1 MFCASLLSDK
11 ETFLRGTLRC
21 ELVLFSNMCSSGI
34 AGLEF
39 SHFLKSQSY
48 HSKHSIKFI
57 IRLPSE
63 SEVFKQTKRTGI
75 YISIFSQLH
84 QLPEKSHIRRL
95 IIAHLSLVSIIC
107 SNQVKCFWLYCQ

>member
-11 ETFLRGTLRC
+11 ETFLRGTLKC
-21 ELVLFSNMCSSGI
+21 ELVLFSNICSSGVG
-34 AGLEF
+34 GLEF

-75 YISIFSQLH
+75 SLFFRNYINCQKKVISGGL
-84 QLPEKSHIRRL
+84 LLL
-95 IIAHLSLVSIIC
+95 I
-107 SNQVKCFWLYCQ
+107 